1 MRGLAALVAIAILT
15 IALSACGKYG
25 PPERSVPQEPRSGSD
40 ATDAEPQQSAPE
52 PSGSDLEADQENRQ

>member
-1 MRGLAALVAIAILT
+1 MRGLAALVAFAILS
-15 IALSACGKYG
+15 IAVSACGKYG
-25 PPERSVPQEPRSGSD
+25 PPERSVPQEPSTGSQ

>member
-15 IALSACGKYG
+15 IGLSACGKYG
-25 PPERSVPQEPRSGSD
+25 PPVRSVPQEPSTGSQ

-52 PSGSDLEADQENRQ
+52 PSGSDLEADQENRP

>member
-1 MRGLAALVAIAILT
+1 MRGLAGLVAIAILT
-15 IALSACGKYG
+15 VGLSACGKYG
-25 PPERSVPQEPRSGSD
+25 PPVRSVPEAPRSGSE